1 VNAKVT
7 GITVT
12 TPFHVIAMDPETL
25 TDTADTYKKRT
36 TALTEKYLKQVS
48 DAAAAAGVSCAV
60 IHVEHEHPYCAITMG
75 QRRTAVTWS
84 QWPRMADTASR
95 PSCLAA

>member
-1 VNAKVT
+1 MYKHILIPTDGSELSNNAIRYGVALAKAVDAKVT

-36 TALTEKYLKQVS
+36 TALTAKYLKQVS
-48 DAAAAAGVSCAV
+48 DCRSG
-60 IHVEHEHPYCAITMG
+60 
-75 QRRTAVTWS
+75 
-84 QWPRMADTASR
+84 SR
-95 PSCLAA
+95 C